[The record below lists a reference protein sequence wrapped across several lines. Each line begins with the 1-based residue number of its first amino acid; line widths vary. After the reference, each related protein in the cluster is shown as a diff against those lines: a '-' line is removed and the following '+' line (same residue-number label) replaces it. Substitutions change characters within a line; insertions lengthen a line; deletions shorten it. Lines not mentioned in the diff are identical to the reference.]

1 MGSVSQIGWH
11 WYSRLARRLPVTL
24 VTLGLFLFVINAL
37 MFWAASGV
45 LSGFHVNGFWAAL
58 IGSLIMSSLTTGLQM
73 LNVAPSWQY
82 LVKGLVLVIAVYA
95 DVSFKKNR

>member
-1 MGSVSQIGWH
+1 MGGVGTI
-11 WYSRLARRLPVTL
+11 
-24 VTLGLFLFVINAL
+24 
-37 MFWAASGV
+37 SG
-45 LSGFHVNGFWAAL
+45 AL